1 MHLSAAFTYAVGF
14 AAQALFA
21 ARMLSQWLLSERQH
35 RVVSP
40 NVFWVCSLAGSMLF
54 FTYGVLRDDF
64 SIILGQ
70 VLSYYIYIWNLDAKG
85 LWRRVHPALRALIL
99 VLPVVAIGCMLTDAA
114 TFVQNFLRN
123 ADVPLWL
130 LVFGS
135 AGQTILALR
144 FVYQWYFSFRHHES
158 ALPRGFWGISLTG
171 AAIVLTYGVIRLDPV
186 LILAHAFGIL
196 TYVRNLMILR
206 RQTP

>member
-1 MHLSAAFTYAVGF
+1 MHLSAALTYAVGF

-54 FTYGVLRDDF
+54 FTYGWLRDDF

-85 LWRRVHPALRALIL
+85 IWRRVPLVLRVFIL
-99 VLPVVAIGCMLTDAA
+99 VLPAVAICCMLADAA

-130 LVFGS
+130 LLFGS
-135 AGQTILALR
+135 VGQTVLALR

-158 ALPRGFWGISLTG
+158 SLPRGFWLISLTG
-171 AAIVLTYGVIRLDPV
+171 ATIVLTYGIIRLDPV
-186 LILAHAFGIL
+186 LMLAHAFGIL

-206 RQTP
+206 RQTS